1 MIQLFI
7 NGKECDI
14 DKEFDI
20 KLEKD
25 FDMTD
30 IHVIE
35 ESEYS
40 FEIELPITKRNR
52 EAFGFVDAFDVSNK
66 FGQVYDAVLNADESN
81 VLVGKFIMEEIESDK
96 YSGNLYVPKKKTL
109 KDVLGDKKMRNIKE
123 HPMYI
128 SSWDDIKKEYKDKV
142 TFEDLSYQSWDSD
155 LEGARKLLPVFEL
168 TFQNQAPV

>member
-40 FEIELPITKRNR
+40 FEIELPITKRN
-52 EAFGFVDAFDVSNK
+52 
-66 FGQVYDAVLNADESN
+66 
-81 VLVGKFIMEEIESDK
+81 
-96 YSGNLYVPKKKTL
+96 
-109 KDVLGDKKMRNIKE
+109 
-123 HPMYI
+123 
-128 SSWDDIKKEYKDKV
+128 
-142 TFEDLSYQSWDSD
+142 
-155 LEGARKLLPVFEL
+155 PVFRKI
-168 TFQNQAPV
+168 FHSFWKKRSFFAGSAQAEVSMTLSVFWN

>member
-52 EAFGFVDAFDVSNK
+52 EAFGFVDAF
-66 FGQVYDAVLNADESN
+66 
-81 VLVGKFIMEEIESDK
+81 
-96 YSGNLYVPKKKTL
+96 
-109 KDVLGDKKMRNIKE
+109 
-123 HPMYI
+123 I
-128 SSWDDIKKEYKDKV
+128 SYTSW
-142 TFEDLSYQSWDSD
+142 
-155 LEGARKLLPVFEL
+155 
-168 TFQNQAPV
+168 